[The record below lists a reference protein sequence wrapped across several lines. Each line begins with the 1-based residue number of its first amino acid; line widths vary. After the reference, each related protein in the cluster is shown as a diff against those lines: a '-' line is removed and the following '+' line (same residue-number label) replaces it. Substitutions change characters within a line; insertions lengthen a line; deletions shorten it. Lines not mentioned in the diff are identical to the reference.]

1 MFIVPCAKASYFST
15 YSGRDEELDA
25 LEDTLDEVDSLED
38 DDALD
43 EVDALEDDD
52 ALDEVDALEDDD
64 ALDEVDSL
72 EDDDALEEESP
83 AEVSSFF
90 SPQAMTVHSDDT
102 APPNISPSPRA

>member
-25 LEDTLDEVDSLED
+25 LEDTLDEVDS
-38 DDALD
+38 
-43 EVDALEDDD
+43 LEDDD